1 MTQSGHSHQWMA
13 DLMADV
19 RYWAKRTWKTRMS
32 AFERK
37 VELGDAMLIICE

>member
-19 RYWAKRTWKTRMS
+19 RYWAKRTWKTVGECLPSS
-32 AFERK
+32 AK
-37 VELGDAMLIICE
+37 